1 MAKRLIG
8 IDVMQGIAMVLVV
21 LGHHLFSFMPA
32 WYKQMFAWIYTFHM
46 PLFIF
51 ISGFLIRYSY
61 KGVNG
66 WKEYKQYVT
75 KRIKK
80 FFLPFLI
87 VGTIGTFATWNF
99 NDVNALLN
107 NLLNLIISPKQSEVT
122 FLWYIYLLFI
132 FYCIAPII
140 FNAKLWIKVLLF
152 IVAVYLSTHVIPIG
166 YICIDW
172 FTRYF
177 VFFLCGAFVAKNYHK
192 ITQHKK
198 ICLSICIGSFVAFI
212 LMSIAILTGNSN
224 SILRY
229 LIQWLGIPTFA
240 LMSYFLK
247 QCSWI
252 NKALV
257 YISVNCFGI
266 YLLHMFFVQAGA
278 LFITNLPLDIPSWG
292 YIIYLILST
301 TFSISTTALIWKLFN
316 NKQKLKSVLK
326 DKKR

>member
-21 LGHHLFSFMPA
+21 LGHHLFNFMPE
-32 WYKQMFAWIYTFHM
+32 WYKHMFVWIYTFHM

-75 KRIKK
+75 KRLKK

-99 NDVNALLN
+99 KDVSVLLN
-107 NLLNLIISPKQSEVT
+107 NLLNLIVSPKQSEVT

-140 FNAKLWIKVLLF
+140 FNAKTWIKVLLF
-152 IVAVYLSTHVIPIG
+152 IGAIYLSTHVIPVG
-166 YICIDW
+166 YLCIDW

-177 VFFLCGAFVAKNYHK
+177 IFFLSGAFVAKNYHK

-198 ICLSICIGSFVAFI
+198 ICIFISIISFVVFV
-212 LMSIAILTGNSN
+212 LMSIVFFIGNSN
-224 SILRY
+224 YILRY
-229 LIQWLGIPTFA
+229 FIQWIGIPTFA
-240 LMSYFLK
+240 ITAYFIK
-247 QCSWI
+247 QCNWVS
-252 NKALV
+252 KALV

-278 LFITNLPLDIPSWG
+278 MLVARLPFNIPSWG
-292 YIIYLILST
+292 YIIYLMT
-301 TFSISTTALIWKLFN
+301 STTASISVVAWLWSKLNVMINF
-316 NKQKLKSVLK
+316 KKKSIIYK
-326 DKKR
+326 

>member
-21 LGHHLFSFMPA
+21 LGHHLFNFMPE
-32 WYKQMFAWIYTFHM
+32 WYRQIFEWIYTFHM

-61 KGVNG
+61 KGVNN
-66 WKEYKQYVT
+66 WKEYKQYLA

-80 FFLPFLI
+80 FLLPFLI
-87 VGTIGTFATWNF
+87 VGTIGTLASWNF
-99 NDVNALLN
+99 NDTNALLN

-152 IVAVYLSTHVIPIG
+152 IVALYLSTHVIPIG

-177 VFFLCGAFVAKNYHK
+177 VFFFCGALVAKYYHK
-192 ITQHKK
+192 IKQHKK
-198 ICLSICIGSFVAFI
+198 INLSIGIGSFVAFI
-212 LMSIAILTGNSN
+212 IMSIAIFTGTSN
-224 SILRY
+224 SILVY
-229 LIQWLGIPTFA
+229 LIQWIGIPTFA
-240 LMSYFLK
+240 LIAYALK
-247 QCSWI
+247 QCNWI
-252 NKALV
+252 CKALV
-257 YISVNCFGI
+257 FVSVNCFGI

-278 LFITNLPLDIPSWG
+278 ILITMLPINIPSWG

-301 TFSISTTALIWKLFN
+301 TLGIYITALIWKLM
-316 NKQKLKSVLK
+316 NKKCTTKV
-326 DKKR
+326 

>member
-1 MAKRLIG
+1 MAKRIID

-21 LGHHLFSFMPA
+21 LGHHRFDFMPE
-32 WYKQMFAWIYTFHM
+32 WYISFFYWLYTYHM

-61 KGVNG
+61 KGINNG
-66 WKEYKQYVT
+66 GEYRRYVS
-75 KRIKK
+75 KRMKK
-80 FFLPFLI
+80 FFLPFFI
-87 VGTIGTFATWNF
+87 IGTIGTFATWNF

-252 NKALV
+252 NKTLV

-301 TFSISTTALIWKLFN
+301 TFSIFTTALIWKLFN

>member
-1 MAKRLIG
+1 MAKRLID
-8 IDVMQGIAMVLVV
+8 IDVMQGIAMFLVV
-21 LGHHLFSFMPA
+21 LGHHLFNFMPE
-32 WYKQMFAWIYTFHM
+32 WYKEMFQWLYTFHM

-61 KGVNG
+61 NGVHN

-80 FFLPFLI
+80 FFLPFLL
-87 VGTIGTFATWNF
+87 VGTIGTLATWDF
-99 NDVNALLN
+99 NDINVLLN

-140 FNAKLWIKVLLF
+140 FNAKTWIKVLLF
-152 IVAVYLSTHVIPIG
+152 IGAIYLSTHVIPVG
-166 YICIDW
+166 YLCIDW

-177 VFFLCGAFVAKNYHK
+177 IFFLSGAFVAKNYHK

-198 ICLSICIGSFVAFI
+198 ICIFISIISFVVFV
-212 LMSIAILTGNSN
+212 LMSIVFFTGKSN
-224 SILRY
+224 YILRY
-229 LIQWLGIPTFA
+229 LIQWVGIPAFA
-240 LMSYFLK
+240 ITAYFIK
-247 QCSWI
+247 QCNWVS
-252 NKALV
+252 KALV

-278 LFITNLPLDIPSWG
+278 MIITRLPFNIPSYG
-292 YIIYLILST
+292 YIIYLIVST
-301 TFSISTTALIWKLFN
+301 TLSIFATAIIWELFN
-316 NKQKLKSVLK
+316 KKQKIKLSNIN
-326 DKKR
+326 R

>member
-21 LGHHLFSFMPA
+21 LGHHLFNFMPE
-32 WYKQMFAWIYTFHM
+32 WYKEMFQWIYTFHM

-75 KRIKK
+75 KRLKK

-99 NDVNALLN
+99 KDVSVLLN
-107 NLLNLIISPKQSEVT
+107 NLLNLIVSPKQCEVT

-140 FNAKLWIKVLLF
+140 FNAKTWIKVLLF
-152 IVAVYLSTHVIPIG
+152 IGAIYLSTHVIPVG
-166 YICIDW
+166 YLCIDW
-172 FTRYF
+172 FSRYF
-177 VFFLCGAFVAKNYHK
+177 VFFLSGALIARYYHQ
-192 ITQHKK
+192 IRQHKSY
-198 ICLSICIGSFVAFI
+198 CLSICVGSFVAFI
-212 LMSIAILTGNSN
+212 LMSIAIFNGSSN

-229 LIQWLGIPTFA
+229 LIQWVGIPAFA
-240 LMSYFLK
+240 LIAYILK
-247 QCSWI
+247 QWRTTCD
-252 NKALV
+252 ALV
-257 YISVNCFGI
+257 YVSINCFGV
-266 YLLHMFFVQAGA
+266 YLLHMFIVQAGA
-278 LFITNLPLDIPSWG
+278 LFIKLLPLNIPSWG
-292 YIIYLILST
+292 YIIYLI
-301 TFSISTTALIWKLFN
+301 ISTTLSIFTTAIIW
-316 NKQKLKSVLK
+316 
-326 DKKR
+326 

>member
-21 LGHHLFSFMPA
+21 LGHHLFNFMPE
-32 WYKQMFAWIYTFHM
+32 WYKDLFIWIYTFHM

-87 VGTIGTFATWNF
+87 VGTIGTLATWDF
-99 NDVNALLN
+99 NDINALLN

-132 FYCIAPII
+132 FYCIVPII
-140 FNAKLWIKVLLF
+140 FNAKSWIKVLLF
-152 IVAVYLSTHVIPIG
+152 IGALYLSVHIIPIS
-166 YICIDW
+166 YLCIDW

-177 VFFLCGAFVAKNYHK
+177 VFFLSGAFIAKYYHQIK
-192 ITQHKK
+192 QHKN
-198 ICLSICIGSFVAFI
+198 ICLSICLGSLVLFI
-212 LMSIAILTGNSN
+212 LISIAIFTSCSD
-224 SILRY
+224 SILQY
-229 LIQWLGIPTFA
+229 LIQWIGIPTFA
-240 LMSYFLK
+240 LIAYILK
-247 QCSWI
+247 QCCWVS
-252 NKALV
+252 KALV
-257 YISVNCFGI
+257 YVSVNCFGI
-266 YLLHMFFVQAGA
+266 YLLHMFFVQAGVM
-278 LFITNLPLDIPSWG
+278 FITRLPFNIPSWG
-292 YIIYLILST
+292 YIIYLIVST
-301 TFSISTTALIWKLFN
+301 TLSIFVTALLW
-316 NKQKLKSVLK
+316 QKIHSTPQKNIQK
-326 DKKR
+326 H

>member
-1 MAKRLIG
+1 MTKRLIG
-8 IDVMQGIAMVLVV
+8 IDVMQGIAMIFVV
-21 LGHHLFSFMPA
+21 LGHHLFDFMPE

-61 KGVNG
+61 KGVDN
-66 WKEYKQYVT
+66 WKEYKQYIT

-87 VGTIGTFATWNF
+87 IGTIGTLASWDF
-99 NDVNALLN
+99 NNINVLFK
-107 NLLNLIISPKQSEVT
+107 NLLYLVISPKQSEVT

-140 FNAKLWIKVLLF
+140 FNAKKMIKTLLF
-152 IVAVYLSTHVIPIG
+152 VIALYLSVHIIPIG
-166 YICIDW
+166 YLCIDW

-198 ICLSICIGSFVAFI
+198 ISLSICIGSFVAFV
-212 LMSIAILTGNSN
+212 LMSIAIFTGCSD
-224 SILRY
+224 SILQY
-229 LIQWLGIPTFA
+229 LIQWVGIPTFA
-240 LMSYFLK
+240 LMAYILK
-247 QCSWI
+247 QCSWVS
-252 NKALV
+252 KVLV
-257 YISVNCFGI
+257 YVSVNCFGI

-278 LFITNLPLDIPSWG
+278 IIITRLPFNIPSWG
-292 YIIYLILST
+292 YIIYLIVST
-301 TFSISTTALIWKLFN
+301 ILSISITALAWGYLTKIKTK
-316 NKQKLKSVLK
+316 KQSIEIANS
-326 DKKR
+326 

>member
-21 LGHHLFSFMPA
+21 LGHHLFSFMPE
-32 WYKQMFAWIYTFHM
+32 WYKHMFVWIYTFHM

-51 ISGFLIRYSY
+51 ISGFLTRYSY
-61 KGVNG
+61 KGVNS

-75 KRIKK
+75 KRLKK

-99 NDVNALLN
+99 NDVNVLLK

-140 FNAKLWIKVLLF
+140 FNAKLWIKALLF
-152 IVAVYLSTHVIPIG
+152 IVALYLSTHVIPIG
-166 YICIDW
+166 YLCIDW

-177 VFFLCGAFVAKNYHK
+177 VFFLSGAFIAKYYQQIK
-192 ITQHKK
+192 QHKN
-198 ICLSICIGSFVAFI
+198 ICLSICIGSLVAFI
-212 LMSIAILTGNSN
+212 LISIAIFTGSTD

-229 LIQWLGIPTFA
+229 LIQWVGIPTFA
-240 LMSYFLK
+240 LIACIIK
-247 QCSWI
+247 QCNWVS
-252 NKALV
+252 KVLV
-257 YISVNCFGI
+257 YVSVNCFGI

-278 LFITNLPLDIPSWG
+278 MIITRLPFNIPSLG
-292 YIIYLILST
+292 YIIYLIVST
-301 TFSISTTALIWKLFN
+301 TLSISITALIWSYFTKI
-316 NKQKLKSVLK
+316 KTKKTLKINI
-326 DKKR
+326 R